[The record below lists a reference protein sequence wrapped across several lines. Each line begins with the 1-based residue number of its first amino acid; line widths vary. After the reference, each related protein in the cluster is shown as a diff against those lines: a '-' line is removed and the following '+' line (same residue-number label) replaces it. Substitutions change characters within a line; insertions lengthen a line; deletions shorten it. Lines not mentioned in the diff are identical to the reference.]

1 MTREHKHII
10 VYGAFGLLLGA
21 KIVEVLLTRSDTGF
35 FDWWLLLIGICAAIV
50 HYLPVNEQ
58 AKREQP
64 REGHDEGTPG
74 ERPEDTLVLRNHT
87 HLKRTPPPGRHL
99 EPLNARRDGSDDP
112 FV

>member
-21 KIVEVLLTRSDTGF
+21 KIVEVLLTRSDTGLL
-35 FDWWLLLIGICAAIV
+35 DWWLLLIGLSAAIV
-50 HYLPVNEQ
+50 HYLPVSEQ
-58 AKREQP
+58 AVEEQP
-64 REGHDEGTPG
+64 KEGDDQGTPAG
-74 ERPEDTLVLRNHT
+74 KPEDTLVLRNHT
-87 HLKRTPPPGRHL
+87 HLKRTPLARRDL